1 MAHDEQLA
9 WEERAGKP
17 AAVASFAAAFM
28 AIAAGIYLPVALS
41 SDESGADGLL
51 ESADREAG
59 DFIVA
64 GALQALG
71 LLLLIPA
78 LLYLYRATRYREPRM
93 MPAAA
98 VLVVLGGLTLA
109 VVTVLRQLE
118 LLDIADSFFP
128 DVARGQRDL
137 EQAAEDYIEDELSP
151 ALQGISLGGSIALA
165 FAVVMISLNAMRAGL
180 LSRFMGILGIFVG
193 IVLVIPLGV
202 QILQLFWFAALGLLF
217 LEPLAG
223 GARTG
228 VGDGGGDR
236 MAGRRSAARGDG
248 APARRGGG
256 RARTA
261 GRCRR
266 RGRRAG
272 DAAAR
277 LAQAAQEAPLRR
289 QAPTSSSAGTG
300 RPR

>member
-1 MAHDEQLA
+1 VAHDEQLA
-9 WEERAGKP
+9 WEERASKP
-17 AAVASFAAAFM
+17 AAVASFAAALM

-64 GALQALG
+64 GALQGLG

-78 LLYLYRATRYREPRM
+78 LLYLYRATRHREQRM
-93 MPAAA
+93 MPVAA
-98 VLVVLGGLTLA
+98 VLVVLGGVTLA

-151 ALQGISLGGSIALA
+151 ALQGVSLGGSIALA

-217 LEPLAG
+217 LNRWP
-223 GARTG
+223 
-228 VGDGGGDR
+228 
-236 MAGRRSAARGDG
+236 
-248 APARRGGG
+248 GG
-256 RARTA
+256 RGPAWETGEAIAWPGAAQQREELE
-261 GRCRR
+261 RR
-266 RGRRAG
+266 RAEEADVLEPPADDADADAEPVTPRPASRKRRKK
-272 DAAAR
+272 
-277 LAQAAQEAPLRR
+277 RR
-289 QAPTSSSAGTG
+289 
-300 RPR
+300 